1 MNTFHPRG
9 GSIFLLKPNVPSG
22 SVYDDILG
30 LRLDYLNKFNANVNC
45 LIRQKNKCIGKFGS
59 VMQSPAMEWF
69 LQVWISLYDSFI
81 ICNPVGTRWT
91 STPWF

>member
-30 LRLDYLNKFNANVNC
+30 LRLYYLNKSNANVNC
-45 LIRQKNKCIGKFGS
+45 LIRGKKNAL
-59 VMQSPAMEWF
+59 VN
-69 LQVWISLYDSFI
+69 LDL
-81 ICNPVGTRWT
+81 
-91 STPWF
+91 